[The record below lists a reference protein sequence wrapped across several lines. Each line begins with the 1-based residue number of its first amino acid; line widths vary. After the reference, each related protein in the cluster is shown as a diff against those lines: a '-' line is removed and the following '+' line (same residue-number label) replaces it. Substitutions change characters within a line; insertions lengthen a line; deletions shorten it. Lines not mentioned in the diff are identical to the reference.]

1 MENELHRFWLLFS
14 DLSDQLTRNQE
25 LANSL
30 KNQAVAL
37 KGRAEQTCSGFSLR
51 RFNVDISQ
59 EEFDSEFERLNAQII
74 IENQTLLQENKQLST
89 LLKEYENTMET
100 IMTKF
105 RNHSVAAEQHELTLA
120 KHYDTLVQTRES
132 QSTAADLTVNANILH
147 SLRRLSHHLRL
158 LLRSMVGEDSDSET
172 SSSPALDLVTDPSSL
187 SEGIEELQQL
197 VQELSDQTDDEFDNK
212 GRPDWTVQREWEI
225 RRLEEENAMLRKA
238 LEIDAENMEAR
249 GLEVDAGQID
259 VHRTMVIANHRA
271 QAENSYWAGVPL
283 ETGSHTQRTP
293 DSQFLS
299 RLNIQQ
305 QGQPQSPVQPTPQQ
319 SQKRATDSECPNS
332 VVIATRFAGSACC

>member
-1 MENELHRFWLLFS
+1 MSYL
-14 DLSDQLTRNQE
+14 
-25 LANSL
+25 
-30 KNQAVAL
+30 
-37 KGRAEQTCSGFSLR
+37 EQ
-51 RFNVDISQ
+51 
-59 EEFDSEFERLNAQII
+59 
-74 IENQTLLQENKQLST
+74 ST
-89 LLKEYENTMET
+89 Q
-100 IMTKF
+100 
-105 RNHSVAAEQHELTLA
+105 VAAEQHELTLA

-259 VHRTMVIANHRA
+259 IHRTMVIANHRA

-305 QGQPQSPVQPTPQQ
+305 QGQPQSPVQSTPQQ
-319 SQKRATDSECPNS
+319 SQKRATGVWGTSTLPDRRERNNGAGRPLTFTGQTPSALTLWSSQPAS
-332 VVIATRFAGSACC
+332 PAPPVVEKSWQAPGSSLDLTPGFS